1 MQKLRSILLV
11 DDDEVTNFINTEL
24 IHALHV
30 TDHLKVCEN
39 GQEAMEYLE
48 VAHSKN
54 GEEFVIP
61 DIIFLDVNMPVM
73 NGMEFL
79 EAYKKRFK
87 ECDTIITM
95 LSTTQIQHEVF
106 QTLTTTNLVVSF
118 IEKPLTKDKITD
130 LVNGIIR
137 VYYHNCKS
145 NDDVEDEKK
154 DSTDRPPEEENS

>member
-24 IHALHV
+24 INSLEV
-30 TDHLKVCEN
+30 TQHLKVCEN
-39 GQEAMEYLE
+39 GKEAMDYLDK
-48 VAHSKN
+48 AHSKS
-54 GEEFVIP
+54 GDEDFIIP
-61 DIIFLDVNMPVM
+61 DLIFLDVNMPVM

-79 EAYKKRFK
+79 EAYKGRFK

-95 LSTTQIQHEVF
+95 LSTTQIQQEVF
-106 QTLTTTNLVVSF
+106 QTLTATNLVVSF

-137 VYYHNCKS
+137 VYYHNCKA
-145 NDDVEDEKK
+145 DEAEKNNESK
-154 DSTDRPPEEENS
+154 SGEAESKN